1 MDYNLLR
8 DIIKLIEHF
17 DNSNL
22 NNKYQP
28 NLNGFKDWIC
38 EENANKD
45 SSLEVEWDNKDKGRS
60 IDSLINTL
68 VLHISRYAKNYSKQ
82 AIVGSEFSTQEE
94 FIYLINLE
102 AYGQMTKM
110 DLIKRNIHE
119 KPTGMLIINRLIEK
133 GWVEQK
139 NSTVDKRNKILNI
152 TPNGLSVLHAQMGKI
167 REATGLVVGD
177 LTHKE
182 KIELVRI
189 LNKLNDFHRNAY
201 DKNKQK

>member
-38 EENANKD
+38 EENANKV

-152 TPNGLSVLHAQMGKI
+152 TPKGLSVLHAQMGKI